1 MVFVQVLNSYLKFYR
16 SEKITLKEEVGF
28 RMINVENIALQIV
41 RKAGNIGMIQKDQT
55 IRQKDGRQ
63 TQP

>member
-16 SEKITLKEEVGF
+16 SEKITPKEEVGS
-28 RMINVENIALQIV
+28 RMINVENIVLQIV